1 MSWTLSYCTLDRSP
15 MFGLPDTLE
24 AQFRAARRAGF
35 TMVTPDIFSLRS
47 YRDLYGSVD
56 GLAKVAVDCGL
67 EVYDL
72 SGVTITDDE
81 ATSLAEL
88 DEFLEFA
95 RALDATWVQSR
106 MPVDNA
112 ESRAVY
118 REAARRTSDAGFG
131 LAFEYS
137 PFVPINNLRS
147 AAEFVGAVA
156 EHCPRQALIID
167 TWHFYRTGDTLADL
181 RALDPAL
188 FGYLQVDD
196 ALPLGPDLRFDT
208 LNRRAMPGEGLLPL
222 REFLETC
229 IACGLEGVIS
239 VEVMSEA
246 HRGMPL
252 DDYVATVAR
261 TSHELLA
268 TVRSS

>member
-1 MSWTLSYCTLDRSP
+1 

-24 AQFRAARRAGF
+24 AQFRAANRAGF
-35 TMVTPDIFSLRS
+35 PMVTPDIFSLRA
-47 YRDLYGSVD
+47 YRDLYGSAY
-56 GLAKVAVDCGL
+56 GLRTVADECAIA
-67 EVYDL
+67 VYDL
-72 SGVTITDDE
+72 SGVTITDD
-81 ATSLAEL
+81 ASTSLAEL

-118 REAARRTSDAGFG
+118 REAARRTADAGFG
-131 LAFEYS
+131 FAFEYS
-137 PFVPINNLRS
+137 PFVPINNLRA
-147 AAEFVGAVA
+147 AAEFVGSVA

-167 TWHFYRTGDTLADL
+167 TWHFYRTGDTLDDL

-208 LNRRAMPGEGLLPL
+208 LNRRAMPGDGLLPL

-229 IACGLEGVIS
+229 EACGFDGVIS

-246 HRGMPL
+246 HRHMEL
-252 DDYVATVAR
+252 DEYIGTVAHK
-261 TSHELLA
+261 SNALLA
-268 TVRSS
+268 SVQA